1 MIVREGS
8 VPKKFSCFAEFY
20 PVYLAMHDNPVNR
33 RLHLL
38 GNLLAL
44 AAVGLAAGM
53 RCWLLLLAAPAIANA
68 LAWIGHYRFQR
79 NRPGV
84 FTYPIYGFIGSW
96 AMTWD
101 VLTGNL
107 RA

>member
-1 MIVREGS
+1 
-8 VPKKFSCFAEFY
+8 VPKKFTRFAEFY
-20 PVYLAMHDNPVNR
+20 PVYLAMHDDPVNR

-38 GNLLAL
+38 GNLLAF
-44 AAVGLAAGM
+44 AAVGLAVVA
-53 RCWLLLLAAPAIANA
+53 RSWLPLLAAPALGNGF
-68 LAWIGHYRFQR
+68 AWIGHYRFQR

-84 FTYPIYGFIGSW
+84 FTYPVYGFIGSW

-101 VLTGNL
+101 VLTGKL